1 MKNLLIVL
9 AVLLVIGLWFKNT
22 YNGFITPDETVKKSW
37 AEVQNQYKRRS
48 DLIPNIVN
56 SVKGAANFEQKT
68 LTDVIEAR
76 AKATAITVDPTNI
89 TPEKLK
95 EFQAAQQGLSG
106 ALGRLMMVTEN
117 YPQLRANENFLKLQT
132 ELEGTENRVTRARTE
147 FNESV
152 MGFNTVVRRFPANII
167 AGFFGNKF
175 KEKAAFKADAADQKA
190 PTVDFSK

>member
-22 YNGFITPDETVKKSW
+22 YNGFITPDETVKKAWS
-37 AEVQNQYKRRS
+37 EVQNQYKRRS

-167 AGFFGNKF
+167 AGFFGTKF
-175 KEKAAFKADAADQKA
+175 KEKAGFEAEAADQKA